1 MKLNNVLSD
10 SKFIKYGV
18 PQGSVLGPILFIL
31 YINEVCDLKI
41 DGTIVTYADDTCL
54 LFTDSSWNG
63 VHNKATKGLNS
74 TYLCIKNRG
83 LSMNFEKSMFINF
96 SINKCTNTVPPLVIH
111 NCDNLLMCNNIN
123 CKQIQQI
130 MKIRYLGIIF
140 DENLRWNLHICNL
153 VGKLCS
159 TIHQFIKLRDL
170 LPVKTMCMI
179 YFAFYQSIFQYG
191 LLVWG
196 GIKDNYLNPLQ
207 VNQNSVV
214 RIILGKKSLKGPTKL
229 NYKLL
234 GILPAKLLYKSIA
247 LLFTC

>member
-1 MKLNNVLSD
+1 M
-10 SKFIKYGV
+10 
-18 PQGSVLGPILFIL
+18 
-31 YINEVCDLKI
+31 KI

-54 LFTDSSWNG
+54 LFADSSWNG

>member
-1 MKLNNVLSD
+1 LDSGLKTIAIFLDLAKAFDTIHHNIIFQILPSFGINNRTLLWFQSYLSDRKQHVKLNNVLSD

-54 LFTDSSWNG
+54 LFADSSCNG

-83 LSMNFEKSMFINF
+83 LSMNFEKLMFINF

-123 CKQIQQI
+123 CKQIQEI
-130 MKIRYLGIIF
+130 TKIRYLGIIF

-153 VGKLCS
+153 VGKLRS
-159 TIHQFIKLRDL
+159 TIHHFI
-170 LPVKTMCMI
+170 
-179 YFAFYQSIFQYG
+179 
-191 LLVWG
+191 
-196 GIKDNYLNPLQ
+196 
-207 VNQNSVV
+207 
-214 RIILGKKSLKGPTKL
+214 
-229 NYKLL
+229 
-234 GILPAKLLYKSIA
+234 
-247 LLFTC
+247 